1 MSVISV
7 ADVERAKGAL
17 LIGARDIV
25 TPLALDRAKELG
37 IAIQKAGEAA
47 STPSPRRATRQ
58 SEPAANAA
66 PAAGPPPQPA
76 RSIKMPIVPV
86 PPPADEARPVS
97 GALYRRGAALPAHML
112 LKSSAAA
119 QSVDGD
125 RRPRVAVI
133 GAGHVGAMT
142 ALRLAE
148 RSIFA
153 SVVLIDVVPGL
164 AEGLALDMWHSAGL
178 RRFTTRISGST
189 NIADVAGAD
198 FIVVTAG
205 RPRQPG
211 MSRTDLTSV
220 NTEIIGGVAE
230 AIRAHAPAAIVVVV
244 TNPLEEMTHVMAKR
258 TGFAPGRVIGM
269 AGVLDTA
276 RFCALVG
283 LTGIARPEDVR
294 AVALGSH
301 GPEMVIPLSQARVE
315 GRPLEELLPRD
326 RLAAI
331 VERARDSGAE
341 VVKLLQRGSAYFS
354 PAESAAAMVIAMAS
368 DTNEVMAACVQS
380 GGAYGLADTRVG
392 LPVRLGRG
400 GVLEIV
406 ELALRPD
413 EQAALRKAAAS
424 IAARIKDVG

>member
-7 ADVERAKGAL
+7 ADVERAQGVL
-17 LIGARDIV
+17 RVGARDVV

-37 IAIQKAGEAA
+37 VAIQRGGESLPIA
-47 STPSPRRATRQ
+47 SPQRPSRNSDLKREALSSTTVSSPIALQ
-58 SEPAANAA
+58 SGIGFPL
-66 PAAGPPPQPA
+66 
-76 RSIKMPIVPV
+76 
-86 PPPADEARPVS
+86 VS
-97 GALYRRGAALPAHML
+97 GALYRRGAAVPPQML
-112 LKSSAAA
+112 IQPLRPVAEIS
-119 QSVDGD
+119 GD
-125 RRPRVAVI
+125 QRPRVAVV

-148 RSIFA
+148 PSLFA
-153 SVVLIDVVPGL
+153 TVTLVDIVPGL

-178 RRFTTRISGST
+178 RRFTTLIQGSAD
-189 NIADVAGAD
+189 IADAASAD

-220 NTEIIGGVAE
+220 NTEIIGGVAD
-230 AIRAHAPAAIVVVV
+230 AIRSHASRAIVVVV
-244 TNPLEEMTHVMAKR
+244 TNPLEEMTHLMAKR

-294 AVALGSH
+294 ALALGSH
-301 GPEMVIPLSQARVE
+301 GPEMVIPLSQASAV
-315 GRPLEELLPRD
+315 GRPLTDLLPRD
-326 RLAAI
+326 MLSAI
-331 VERARDSGAE
+331 IERTRESGAE
-341 VVKLLQRGSAYFS
+341 VVKLLQKGSAYFS
-354 PAESAAAMVIAMAS
+354 PAESAAAMIVAMAS

-380 GGAYGLADTRVG
+380 GGAYGLVDTRIG

-400 GVLEIV
+400 GVTEIV
-406 ELALRPD
+406 QLSLLPEEL
-413 EQAALRKAAAS
+413 AALRKAAAS
-424 IAARIKDVG
+424 IDARIKQLG